1 MIELVTFD
9 TSQLKKYAEEIFP
22 PSHQYDPDGFV
33 ASGGHLSVDMLLI
46 AYAAG
51 IFPWYSDDSPI
62 LWWSP
67 DPRFVLFPGEFRV
80 SKSLRKKIRDQVFD
94 VRFDT
99 CFDDV
104 IEACA
109 SVQRADQP
117 GTWITKEMTGAY
129 KDLHRAGYAHSVEAF
144 HNGKLAGGLYGVSLG
159 NAFFGESMFHRE
171 TDASKVAL
179 YYLVELAISWGF
191 EFIDSQVPTDHLT
204 SLGARNISRNDYLR
218 LLEKGMK
225 GVTRKGSWAKKEE
238 AG

>member
-1 MIELVTFD
+1 MIELVKFN
-9 TSQLKKYAEEIFP
+9 TSQLKEYAEEIFP
-22 PSHQYDPDGFV
+22 PAHQYDQDGFV
-33 ASGGHLSVDMLLI
+33 ASGGHLSADMLII

-67 DPRFVLFPGEFRV
+67 DPRFVLFTGEFRV
-80 SKSLRKKIRDQVFD
+80 SKSLRKKIRDQVFE

-99 CFDDV
+99 CFDQV

-109 SVQRADQP
+109 SAPRLDQP
-117 GTWITKEMTGAY
+117 GTWITSEMSEAY
-129 KDLHRAGYAHSVEAF
+129 KELHREGYAHSVEVF
-144 HNGKLAGGLYGVSLG
+144 HEGRLAGGLYGVSLG

-179 YYLVELAISWGF
+179 YYLVELVKTWGF
-191 EFIDSQVPTDHLT
+191 EFIDSQVPTDHLK
-204 SLGARNISRNDYLR
+204 SLGARNITRSEYLS
-218 LLEKGMK
+218 LLERGME
-225 GVTRKGSWAKKEE
+225 GPTRKGKWTKKEE